1 MKIRILLLPILYTHL
16 FAAFSLAGPLE
27 PPKGI
32 RHYEIGKAPEF
43 SVTDMDGETF
53 TLASTR
59 GKWVFLHFW
68 ASWCGPCREE
78 MPAIQQMT
86 SKFDHDKFDIVLINT
101 AEDEDTIFSFLG
113 EIGMEMN
120 SLMDTDGLVTEKY
133 KPRGLPTT
141 ILIDPNGNV
150 QYQAI
155 GGREWYKP
163 EYTEFLTQLV
173 NDH

>member
-1 MKIRILLLPILYTHL
+1 MKTAILLLLLHSMYLITT
-16 FAAFSLAGPLE
+16 FSYAGPLE

-43 SVTDMDGETF
+43 SLTDMDGEPF
-53 TLASTR
+53 TLESTR

-78 MPAIQQMT
+78 MPAIQQMRST
-86 SKFDHDKFDIVLINT
+86 FDNDKFEIVLINT
-101 AEDEDTIFSFLG
+101 AENEDTIFSFLG
-113 EIGMEMN
+113 EIGMDMN

-141 ILIDPNGNV
+141 ILIDPNGLV

-155 GGREWYKP
+155 GGREWHLP
-163 EYTEFLTQLV
+163 EYIDFLRQLAG
-173 NDH
+173 NN

>member
-1 MKIRILLLPILYTHL
+1 MLATTSP
-16 FAAFSLAGPLE
+16 AGPLE
-27 PPKGI
+27 PPTGI
-32 RHYEIGKAPEF
+32 RHYEIGAAPGF
-43 SVTDMDGETF
+43 TITDMDGEPF

-78 MPAIQQMT
+78 MPSIQQM
-86 SKFDHDKFDIVLINT
+86 SEKLDNDQIAIVLINT
-101 AEDEDTIFSFLG
+101 AENEDTIFSFLG

-120 SLMDTDGLVTEKY
+120 SLMDADGLVTEQY

-141 ILIDPNGNV
+141 ILIDPQGNV

-155 GGREWYKP
+155 GGREWHNEVYI
-163 EYTEFLTQLV
+163 EFLRKLAS
-173 NDH
+173 NN